1 MQNYSEDTFPL
12 SEIAWQILLLLSS
25 RQSLSSHEIARA
37 IDHSLDSVA
46 IGLKELERFKYVSH
60 SDGKYQITREGLA
73 ALLKRGMALPK
84 PSTTSKSSKPPS
96 TTRIIPFG
104 SLADFASWMLV
115 PVLFMAILIFEVL
128 FLHDWNIISRSII
141 IAILVIMFIIYVWQ
155 SAHRV
160 PEYERMVV
168 FRLGKCI
175 GARGPG
181 LVLILPFIDVPQMVE
196 MRVRHEEVPHETC
209 ITQDNVQIDVDF
221 VFYWQI
227 KQPEWSLTR
236 VTDPVESIRLL
247 ATAILRAVIAH
258 YDFND
263 VQTRRES
270 INDLLKVKI
279 DEISSDWG
287 VFVTTMEIREVK
299 ASIEIVKAMEKRRA
313 AEWESEAIETLAR
326 GQAEALKTLF
336 AIASQID
343 NKTLNLKYFET
354 LQKLGEGQATKYI
367 FPMELSNLVQS
378 WIPENRNKGDQSDGP
393 NDNPPEP
400 VSGTDLTKK

>member
-1 MQNYSEDTFPL
+1 
-12 SEIAWQILLLLSS
+12 
-25 RQSLSSHEIARA
+25 
-37 IDHSLDSVA
+37 
-46 IGLKELERFKYVSH
+46 
-60 SDGKYQITREGLA
+60 
-73 ALLKRGMALPK
+73 
-84 PSTTSKSSKPPS
+84 
-96 TTRIIPFG
+96 
-104 SLADFASWMLV
+104 
-115 PVLFMAILIFEVL
+115 
-128 FLHDWNIISRSII
+128 
-141 IAILVIMFIIYVWQ
+141 
-155 SAHRV
+155 
-160 PEYERMVV
+160 
-168 FRLGKCI
+168 
-175 GARGPG
+175 
-181 LVLILPFIDVPQMVE
+181 VPQIVE
-196 MRVRHEEVPHETC
+196 IRVRHEEVPHETC

-336 AIASQID
+336 ASASQID
-343 NKTLNLKYFET
+343 NKTLNLKYFEM
-354 LQKLGEGQATKYI
+354 LQKLGEGQSTKYI

-378 WIPENRNKGDQSDGP
+378 WIPQNRNKSDQSDEK
-393 NDNPPEP
+393 ND
-400 VSGTDLTKK
+400 TDLVKNNGAKSSSS